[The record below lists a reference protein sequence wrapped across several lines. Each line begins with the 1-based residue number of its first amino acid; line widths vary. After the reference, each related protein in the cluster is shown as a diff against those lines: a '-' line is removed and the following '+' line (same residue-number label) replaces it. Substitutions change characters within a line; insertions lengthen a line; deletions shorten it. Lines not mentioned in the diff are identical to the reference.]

1 MQIRPYAENGDG
13 LTGSG
18 VIALGHHMPSNGSR
32 FIAPW
37 RAMKAHDVLSRSCP
51 EMLPWKLKSILLP
64 MHFMMVHHGEPTF
77 LTR

>member
-13 LTGSG
+13 FTGSG

-32 FIAPW
+32 YIAPW

-51 EMLPWKLKSILLP
+51 EMPPWKVYRAAYALHDGASW
-64 MHFMMVHHGEPTF
+64 
-77 LTR
+77 